1 MNAFLELR
9 NELKQQELEK
19 GETEKEHLIKE
30 KHQLQTTLSTLS
42 EEIEF
47 LSKKN
52 EEFLKALKVKD
63 FYQAYKEATDELTKL
78 REAHAILIGMI

>member
-1 MNAFLELR
+1 M
-9 NELKQQELEK
+9 
-19 GETEKEHLIKE
+19 
-30 KHQLQTTLSTLS
+30 TLSTLS

-52 EEFLKALKVKD
+52 EEFLKAMKVKD
-63 FYQAYKEATDELTKL
+63 FYQAYKDSTDELTKL